1 MRVRSVL
8 LLSALLAATTA
19 AAADPRVDS
28 PRDNALMLYFSK
40 SFGTGHAST
49 APLAFGLRLQQSSP
63 FDNGR
68 ALALVDARFR
78 LGGPRVLA
86 LAGVPALSLGRTGE
100 EEDDGSSG
108 DMSGAIRG
116 FASRHP
122 GWTIAMIVGSVLAGA
137 CLAEWG
143 ICEEDSGPEREP
155 PYEPPGSTGPR

>member
-1 MRVRSVL
+1 MKAVL
-8 LLSALLAATTA
+8 ALLVSALLGAATA
-19 AAADPRVDS
+19 SAADLARES
-28 PRDNALMLYFSK
+28 PREKALMLYFSK
-40 SFGTGHAST
+40 SIGGYRSARS
-49 APLAFGLRLQQSSP
+49 PLAFGLRLQQSSP
-63 FDNGR
+63 FDTGR

-108 DMSGAIRG
+108 DLSGAIRG
-116 FASRHP
+116 FGSRHP

-143 ICEEDSGPEREP
+143 ICEDDPNPSS
-155 PYEPPGSTGPR
+155 PYEPPAPTGPT

>member
-8 LLSALLAATTA
+8 ILSALLAATTVA
-19 AAADPRVDS
+19 AAEPQHES
-28 PRDNALMLYFSK
+28 PRDKALMLYFSK
-40 SFGTGHAST
+40 SFGATQRQART
-49 APLAFGLRLQQSSP
+49 PLQFGLRLQQSSP

-68 ALALVDARFR
+68 ALALVDARFQ

-86 LAGVPALSLGRTGE
+86 FAGVPALSLGNTGD
-100 EEDDGSSG
+100 EDEGSSS

-116 FASRHP
+116 FGSRHP

-143 ICEEDSGPEREP
+143 ICEEDEPEESEGEP
-155 PYEPPGSTGPR
+155 TYPTTGPR